1 MKNNM
6 IYVNDFCINCEAIQS
21 LSIEKQLN
29 RPPDGDLEASGNY
42 FRSIISSNSI
52 RNKCMI
58 LAGVFNK
65 NELNFDVSVWFSS
78 DNKQESLTGDQKKIS
93 RFLE

>member
-1 MKNNM
+1 MKNNV

-29 RPPDGDLEASGNY
+29 RPPDGDLEACANY
-42 FRSIISSNSI
+42 FRRIISSNSI

-58 LAGVFNK
+58 LAGSFNI
-65 NELNFDVSVWFSS
+65 NVLDFDVSVWFST
-78 DNKQESLTGDQKKIS
+78 DNKQESLTGGQKKIS

>member
-1 MKNNM
+1 M

-21 LSIEKQLN
+21 LLVEKQLN
-29 RPPDGDLEASGNY
+29 RPPDGDLEACANY

-58 LAGVFNK
+58 LAGGFNVNVLDFEQNK
-65 NELNFDVSVWFSS
+65 EIQNFVNLMFQFGLVPTI
-78 DNKQESLTGDQKKIS
+78 NKKV
-93 RFLE
+93 

>member
-29 RPPDGDLEASGNY
+29 RPPDGDLEACGNY
-42 FRSIISSNSI
+42 FRSIISSKSI
-52 RNKCMI
+52 RNKFMI